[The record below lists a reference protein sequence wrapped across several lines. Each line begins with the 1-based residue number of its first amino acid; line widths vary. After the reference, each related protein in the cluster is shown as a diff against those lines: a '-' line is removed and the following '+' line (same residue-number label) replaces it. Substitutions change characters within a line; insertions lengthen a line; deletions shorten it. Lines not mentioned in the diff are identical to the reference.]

1 MKRICKVAVIPIK
14 HFYASSSV
22 YLLQYASN
30 VEQFGLIAQQFSVMQ
45 CVIVCGYVCM
55 LFHKGAEISFS
66 IVSLAL
72 CLRESV
78 FTVEISLP
86 AVVLF
91 SVPICIPEFRSD
103 AHVRRE
109 SVDAGRRA

>member
-1 MKRICKVAVIPIK
+1 
-14 HFYASSSV
+14 
-22 YLLQYASN
+22 
-30 VEQFGLIAQQFSVMQ
+30 MQ

-78 FTVEISLP
+78 FTVEISLQLLF
-86 AVVLF
+86 LF
-91 SVPICIPEFRSD
+91 SVSYLYPEFRSD
-103 AHVRRE
+103 GPCE
-109 SVDAGRRA
+109 AGKAWK